1 MWTLCDS
8 AVKMITLA
16 FTFRR
21 MSGSNQG
28 SCYSDSVS
36 WRHQQETSAQTHV
49 HVRKYWCDWIGY
61 RWSSATV
68 SIELVCVCVC
78 LYWQSQYNQAWYRHL
93 YWWQQS
99 SALISWF
106 SVVVVMEYMQEP
118 PSSSHGNMW
127 VSHWFSWLL
136 IVQIVLFTGDVCLI
150 SLQSLLHV
158 RCSHPSKPR
167 QHVCVL
173 PEDSS
178 GHLWRDPQ
186 TGLNP
191 LLQAVW
197 TVRLTT
203 VTLSRSSAEKY
214 THNWWMSK
222 CGGH

>member
-1 MWTLCDS
+1 
-8 AVKMITLA
+8 MITLA

-68 SIELVCVCVC
+68 SIELVCVC

-99 SALISWF
+99 SALLKCF
-106 SVVVVMEYMQEP
+106 LCCC
-118 PSSSHGNMW
+118 SHGVHAGAALQQPRQH
-127 VSHWFSWLL
+127 VSIITLILL
-136 IVQIVLFTGDVCLI
+136 IVVTVQIVLFAGDVCLI